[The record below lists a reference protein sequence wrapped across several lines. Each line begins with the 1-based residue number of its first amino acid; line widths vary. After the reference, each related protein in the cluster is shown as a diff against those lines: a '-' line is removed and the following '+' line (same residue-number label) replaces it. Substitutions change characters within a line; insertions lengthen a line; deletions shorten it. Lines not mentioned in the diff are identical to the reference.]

1 MGVNNK
7 DTHGF
12 IVTNQTKIVF
22 EHFRGK
28 GYSEAFKISNKEGVF
43 IWNCVFY
50 GGSEDCLDSVRSKLE
65 VSDSAFLPNKETK
78 QSITAKGGSE
88 IHLINCHFEG
98 SPKFDISIG
107 DFTIYDGVTKIKPS
121 KLIMKNCT
129 AATKRGNNRPIK
141 VLVVNGE
148 SICENTNCQIT
159 KVPKLLVKIY
169 FWIMSK
175 LMSKE
180 RRKEAIRNI
189 LEANKV

>member
-1 MGVNNK
+1 MGVNDK

-12 IVTNQTKIVF
+12 IVTNETAIYF
-22 EHFRGK
+22 EKFRGK
-28 GYSEAFKISNKEGVF
+28 GFSEAFKASNKQVV

-65 VSDSAFLPNKETK
+65 ISDSAFLPNKETK

-88 IHLINCHFEG
+88 IHLVNCHFEG

-121 KLIMKNCT
+121 KLVIEKCT
-129 AATKRGNNRPIK
+129 ATNKQGRARPVK

-148 SICENTNCQIT
+148 CISKQKNIEIT
-159 KVPKLLVKIY
+159 KVPKFLVKIY

-175 LMSKE
+175 IMSKD
-180 RRKEAIRNI
+180 RRKEAIRN
-189 LEANKV
+189 LL